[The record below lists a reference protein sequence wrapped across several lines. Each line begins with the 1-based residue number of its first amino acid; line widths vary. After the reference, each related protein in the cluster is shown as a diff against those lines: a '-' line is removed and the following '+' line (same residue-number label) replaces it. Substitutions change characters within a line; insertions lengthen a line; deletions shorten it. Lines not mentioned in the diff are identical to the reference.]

1 MDSDIRS
8 TKNDPTYLIKLWDY
22 VQKEWGIINAKE
34 NIFWPMF
41 YNLKTMA
48 EVIVNRARTPNQFP
62 DK

>member
-1 MDSDIRS
+1 MRLRS
-8 TKNDPTYLIKLWDY
+8 ERMRNN
-22 VQKEWGIINAKE
+22 QSRAKE

-41 YNLKTMA
+41 YNLKTVA

>member
-8 TKNDPTYLIKLWDY
+8 TKNESNQIMRLRSERMRNN
-22 VQKEWGIINAKE
+22 QSRAKE

-41 YNLKTMA
+41 YNLKTVA